1 MRKPTKAACVVSAIF
16 ALFCASVCAAPNT
29 HIKHNFKEKTAA
41 KEAQETEYEDKI
53 VPDFE
58 MLFGKVVRIQNDIA
72 TVKIISR
79 IPEAQIEP
87 VFFAC
92 DVRSTPVAELQSLHT
107 GYKNCFLFKI
117 ARGTAAVE
125 DDVIVRYYKAV
136 KIPLPNQTRP
146 QQETPE
152 KKPPKRA
159 VK

>member
-1 MRKPTKAACVVSAIF
+1 MRKPLKAACVVSAFF
-16 ALFCASVCAAPNT
+16 ALFCADVCAAPNA
-29 HIKHNFKEKTAA
+29 HIKHNFKEKTAV
-41 KEAQETEYEDKI
+41 KEARETECEDKI

-58 MLFGKVVRIQNDIA
+58 MLFGKIVRIQDGTA

-92 DVRSTPVAELQSLHT
+92 DVRSMPVAQLQSLHT

-117 ARGTAAVE
+117 ERGTASVE
-125 DDVIVRYYKAV
+125 DDVIVRYYKTV
-136 KIPLPNQTRP
+136 KIPLPDNKTP
-146 QQETPE
+146 PPETPE
-152 KKPPKRA
+152 KKPLKR